1 MGFLSLSLQLYTS
14 GSGFGSNH
22 PNEDELIPIKITR
35 VKEIQTLI
43 KEGMI
48 LKDLKEEV
56 EAIIEETA
64 IDNVLGYVNVVG
76 QDSLTRFEK
85 KEKNKHKKWN
95 K

>member
-1 MGFLSLSLQLYTS
+1 MWFSY
-14 GSGFGSNH
+14 
-22 PNEDELIPIKITR
+22 PNEDDLIPIKITR

-56 EAIIEETA
+56 EAIIEKT
-64 IDNVLGYVNVVG
+64 IVDNALGYVNVVG
-76 QDSLTRFEK
+76 QDSLTRFDK
-85 KEKNKHKKWN
+85 KEKNKYKKRN